1 MNEDALSP
9 RDKTIGQNLENAR
22 AERGCSIEDL
32 AEWTGIAKEEI
43 QLFEKGAK
51 SLDPQSLDSI
61 CKALNVA
68 PESIIGRKEQ
78 PSPVKLQ
85 GKPIA
90 LTPHLRK
97 KKYTTIKVWLIIGCI
112 LTPLVVAG
120 SIIGSPDTMNPAV
133 GYIALALYALTIPL
147 CIWALKRCRKATSRN
162 DLITP
167 GVVSL
172 LFVSLIGGILLL
184 ATKDSDFEGTAQ
196 N

>member
-1 MNEDALSP
+1 MNEDTLSP

-22 AERGCSIEDL
+22 TERGCSIEDL

-43 QLFEKGAK
+43 QLFEKGSK
-51 SLDPQSLDSI
+51 SIDPQSLDSI

-120 SIIGSPDTMNPAV
+120 SIIGSPDTMNPTV

-147 CIWALKRCRKATSRN
+147 CIWALRRCRKATDKN
-162 DLITP
+162 KLITP
-167 GVVSL
+167 GVVCFI
-172 LFVSLIGGILLL
+172 FVSFIGGIIML
-184 ATKDSDFEGTAQ
+184 ATKDSDFEGAAQ